1 MRLLLDEMLPSD
13 AARQLRQEFGH
24 DAVHVDD
31 LGQRGADDQQV
42 AEVARAEG
50 RAVVTENVADY
61 AAERELVLVCVLK
74 RNLPAGGAQAIA
86 LAKVLDRWIRDNPRP
101 YVGQHWPR

>member
-24 DAVHVDD
+24 DAVHVNE
-31 LGQRGADDQQV
+31 LGLRGADDQQV

-61 AAERELVLVCVLK
+61 AAERDLVLVCVLK
-74 RNLPAGGAQAIA
+74 RNLPAGGAQSTA
-86 LAKVLDRWIRDNPRP
+86 LAKLLDQWIRENPRP